1 MRVNVSPSLE
11 VGASSSV
18 FTSESS
24 TASSD
29 SNMDCVGG
37 EMAGDSSGWDSTS
50 VSSADSA
57 AEMSGA
63 LSAKALGIMPTIRA
77 NTNRRAKSRL

>member
-37 EMAGDSSGWDSTS
+37 EMAGDSSG
-50 VSSADSA
+50 
-57 AEMSGA
+57 EMSGA